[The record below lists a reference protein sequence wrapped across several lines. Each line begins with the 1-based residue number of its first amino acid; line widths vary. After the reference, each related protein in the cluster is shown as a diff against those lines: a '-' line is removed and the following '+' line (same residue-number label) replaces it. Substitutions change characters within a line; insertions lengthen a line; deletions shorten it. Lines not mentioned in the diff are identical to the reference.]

1 MMARPASGRSAVDRI
16 ETVVVFPDPFGPSSP
31 STDPA
36 GTRKL
41 SPSRA
46 STVPKAFRSPSTST
60 AGCSSR
66 FPYRASHENQA

>member
-1 MMARPASGRSAVDRI
+1 MVARPASGRSAVDRI
-16 ETVVVFPDPFGPSSP
+16 ETVVVLPDPFGPSSP

-60 AGCSSR
+60 AVSLIALPMKPSLDI
-66 FPYRASHENQA
+66 